1 MSRKPRLLVLN
12 AYYWPGVEATAVLLT
27 ELCEALAQDFDITVV
42 TGALLGVDAQPGRMR
57 QNGVEIIRV
66 PGTSYDRS
74 KLQLR
79 ALNYA
84 TYLAGSLW
92 KGLGVRTPDIVMC
105 WTDPPMIADIGLIV
119 ARRARAPLVVV
130 SQDVF
135 PEIAVELRR
144 LENPA
149 LVGMLRTLVNAYL
162 RRADRVVAI
171 GETMAKRLV
180 EKGVP
185 PARLERIPNWV
196 DTTALTPSPRD
207 NEWAREQGLVG
218 KFVVMHSGNVGHAQN
233 LELLVR
239 ASTFLRDLDD
249 LAVVIIGT
257 GARHDALVDLAR
269 VVEADKVVF
278 LPYQPR
284 PSLTLSLSAADIH
297 FVGLS
302 AGLSGYV
309 VPSRLYGV
317 LAAGRPVIVAADA
330 DSETALLVQ
339 SVDCGVVVPPNRPEL
354 LAGAIRDAHEGS
366 LDLSGMG
373 ERARAFALAEATRE
387 IAFDRYRVLLAD
399 LVGPQQ
405 ARS

>member
-1 MSRKPRLLVLN
+1 MSGKPRLLVLN

-27 ELCEALAQDFDITVV
+27 ELCEALTAVFDVTVV
-42 TGALLGVDAQPGRMR
+42 TGALLGVDAQPGRTVR
-57 QNGVEIIRV
+57 NGVEIIRV

-74 KLQLR
+74 KLSLR

-92 KGLGVRTPDIVMC
+92 KGLGVRKPDIVMC
-105 WTDPPMIADIGLIV
+105 WTDPPMIADIGLVV
-119 ARRARAPLVVV
+119 ARRSGAPLVVV

-135 PEIAVELRR
+135 PEVAVELRR

-149 LVGMLRTLVNAYL
+149 LVGLLRLLVNTYL

-171 GETMAKRLV
+171 GERMAERLV
-180 EKGVP
+180 DKGVP
-185 PARLERIPNWV
+185 RDRLDVIPNWV
-196 DTTALTPSPRD
+196 NTAALAPSPRD
-207 NEWAREQGLVG
+207 NAWAIEQGLAG

-239 ASTFLRDLDD
+239 ASSFLRDLDD

-257 GARHDALVDLAR
+257 GARHDVLVQLAG
-269 VVEADKVVF
+269 VLEVEQVVF

-284 PSLTLSLSAADIH
+284 EVLTLSLSAADVH
-297 FVGLS
+297 FIGLS
-302 AGLSGYV
+302 PGLSGYV

-317 LAAGRPVIVAADA
+317 LAAGRPVIAAADA

-339 SVDCGVVVPPNRPEL
+339 KVGCGIVVPPNRPEL
-354 LAGAIRDAHEGS
+354 LAGAIRNARAGV
-366 LDLSGMG
+366 LDLNGMG
-373 ERARAFALAEATRE
+373 ERARAFALADATRE
-387 IAFDRYRVLLAD
+387 IAFDRYREVLAE
-399 LVGPQQ
+399 LVGP
-405 ARS
+405 SSP